1 MTLTIDQKRYGEL
14 LCQYLPR
21 VIKTE
26 AENEAFLAIVEELMH
41 RAALSLEEEAVLELL
56 VNLIEEF
63 ETKHYALNASTP
75 RSRLLHLMEAQN
87 LQTEDLVTT
96 LGSLQTATAI
106 VAGQSDITPEQAI
119 ALSKLLH
126 VKPELLAS

>member
-1 MTLTIDQKRYGEL
+1 
-14 LCQYLPR
+14 
-21 VIKTE
+21 
-26 AENEAFLAIVEELMH
+26 MH
-41 RAALSLEEEAVLELL
+41 RSSLSPEEEAVLELL

-87 LQTEDLVTT
+87 LQTEDLVAT
-96 LGSLQTATAI
+96 LGSLQVATAI
-106 VAGQSDITPEQAI
+106 VEGQSVINHEQAI

-126 VKPELLAS
+126 VKPELLT